1 MLPEDKIATR
11 YLLSLGCAVIAMAVL
26 WVLFRDEILAGLY
39 MP

>member
-11 YLLSLGCAVIAMAVL
+11 YLLSLGGAIIAMAVL
-26 WVLFRDEILAGLY
+26 WMLFRGEILAGLT